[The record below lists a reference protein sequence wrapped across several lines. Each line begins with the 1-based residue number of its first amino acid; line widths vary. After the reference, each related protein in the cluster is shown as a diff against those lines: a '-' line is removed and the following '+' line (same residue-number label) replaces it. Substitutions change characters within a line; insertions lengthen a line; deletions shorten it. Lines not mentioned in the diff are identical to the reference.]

1 MDTRTT
7 TIAGALLALVLLAGC
22 AGENEAAKAAYDA
35 CVEHEGDLDLM
46 ALDGSKVTITVDGDN
61 AKALSASGGVADD
74 ILAGNELDDEGVS
87 GVVVSMAVLMGA
99 ECLAEESGFPG
110 APDELKD
117 GDEWEGWEFAEMS
130 GAGSSFTMT
139 FTATS

>member
-7 TIAGALLALVLLAGC
+7 KIVGTVAALLLLAGC
-22 AGENEAAKAAYDA
+22 AGESEAAQAAYDA

-46 ALDGSKVTITVDGDN
+46 ALDGSKVTITVDGAN
-61 AKALSASGGVADD
+61 AKALSASGDVADD

-87 GVVVSMAVLMGA
+87 GVVVSMAVLLGA
-99 ECLAEESGFPG
+99 ECLAEEAGFPG
-110 APDELKD
+110 AADELKD
-117 GDEWEGWEFAEMS
+117 GDEWEGWKFAETS